1 MSFDNAE
8 LRAFGIHLAD
18 APKITRKQSLGVLHK
33 GANNIKRQLRQ
44 EMGRSRHFKAIVPKI
59 GYDVTEVGVD
69 GGGIIE
75 AEIGA
80 AAEGA
85 GHLDNI
91 AYFGGA
97 RGGGGTVPDPLGA
110 LLEELPKFE
119 KAVADIASDVL

>member
-1 MSFDNAE
+1 MSFENGE
-8 LRAFGIHLAD
+8 LRAFAIHVGD
-18 APKITRKQSLGVLHK
+18 APKVTRKQSLAVIHK
-33 GANNIKRQLRQ
+33 GASNVKRQLRE

-85 GHLDNI
+85 GYLDNI
-91 AYFGGA
+91 AYFGSA
-97 RGGGGTVPDPLGA
+97 RAGGGTVPDPLGA
-110 LLEELPKFE
+110 LLEELPRFE
-119 KAVADIASDVL
+119 KAVADIASDAI